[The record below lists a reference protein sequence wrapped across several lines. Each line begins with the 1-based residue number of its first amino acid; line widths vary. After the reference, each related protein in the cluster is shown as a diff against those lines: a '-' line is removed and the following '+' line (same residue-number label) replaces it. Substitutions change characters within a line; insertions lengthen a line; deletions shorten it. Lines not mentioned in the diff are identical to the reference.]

1 MQQKILVRIV
11 LFSSAL
17 MLIALNAAL
26 AQLSPPEPPDLSA
39 DQRTALR
46 RAFGQCRT
54 QAGDDPEKL
63 RTCMDSKVSEILT
76 AEQQERWQNRPERT
90 PPPGMRNVIPGAL

>member
-1 MQQKILVRIV
+1 MPEKFLVRLA
-11 LFSSAL
+11 LFSAAL
-17 MLIALNAAL
+17 TVVALNAAL

-54 QAGDDPEKL
+54 QAGDDREKL
-63 RTCMDSKVSEILT
+63 RTCMAGKVSEILT
-76 AEQQERWQNRPERT
+76 AEQRERWQNRPERT
-90 PPPGMRNVIPGAL
+90 PSPDMRNVIPGAH